1 MNESG
6 DCYPSLIAQNKLSFK
21 VVDINIEESDNNK
34 NMEHEYCDGD
44 ATFYKN
50 DLYSSDD
57 NHESG
62 DDNIYSDKDETDLE
76 EEIRVSKYG
85 KSGLFYIPQ
94 IYILSTVGFLSLMRS
109 IYVVQDF

>member
-21 VVDINIEESDNNK
+21 VVDINIEENDNN
-34 NMEHEYCDGD
+34 NNLELYGDGD
-44 ATFYKN
+44 TTFYKN

-85 KSGLFYIPQ
+85 KSGLFCIPQ
-94 IYILSTVGFLSLMRS
+94 I
-109 IYVVQDF
+109 

>member
-1 MNESG
+1 MNESD

-21 VVDINIEESDNNK
+21 VVDINIEENDNN
-34 NMEHEYCDGD
+34 NNLELYGDGD
-44 ATFYKN
+44 TTFYKN

-76 EEIRVSKYG
+76 EEIRISKYG
-85 KSGLFYIPQ
+85 KSGLFCIPQ
-94 IYILSTVGFLSLMRS
+94 IQILSTVGFLSLMRS

>member
-1 MNESG
+1 MNESN

-21 VVDINIEESDNNK
+21 VVDINIEENDNN
-34 NMEHEYCDGD
+34 NNLELYGDRD

-50 DLYSSDD
+50 ELYSSDD

-76 EEIRVSKYG
+76 EEIRISKYG
-85 KSGLFYIPQ
+85 KSGLFCIPQ
-94 IYILSTVGFLSLMRS
+94 I
-109 IYVVQDF
+109 

>member
-21 VVDINIEESDNNK
+21 VVDINIEENDNN
-34 NMEHEYCDGD
+34 NNLELYGDGD
-44 ATFYKN
+44 TTFYKN

-76 EEIRVSKYG
+76 EEIRISKYG
-85 KSGLFYIPQ
+85 KSGLFCIPQ
-94 IYILSTVGFLSLMRS
+94 I
-109 IYVVQDF
+109 

>member
-21 VVDINIEESDNNK
+21 VVDINIEENDNN
-34 NMEHEYCDGD
+34 NNLELYGDGD
-44 ATFYKN
+44 TTFYKN

-62 DDNIYSDKDETDLE
+62 DDDIYSDKDETDLE
-76 EEIRVSKYG
+76 EEIRISKYG
-85 KSGLFYIPQ
+85 KSGLFCIPQ
-94 IYILSTVGFLSLMRS
+94 I
-109 IYVVQDF
+109 

>member
-1 MNESG
+1 MNESD

-21 VVDINIEESDNNK
+21 VVDINIEENDNN
-34 NMEHEYCDGD
+34 NNLELYGDGD
-44 ATFYKN
+44 TTFYKN

-76 EEIRVSKYG
+76 EEIRISKYG
-85 KSGLFYIPQ
+85 KSGLFCIPQ
-94 IYILSTVGFLSLMRS
+94 I
-109 IYVVQDF
+109 

>member
-21 VVDINIEESDNNK
+21 VVDINIEENDNN
-34 NMEHEYCDGD
+34 NNLELYSDGD
-44 ATFYKN
+44 TTFYKN

-76 EEIRVSKYG
+76 EEIRISKYG
-85 KSGLFYIPQ
+85 KSGLFCIPQ
-94 IYILSTVGFLSLMRS
+94 I
-109 IYVVQDF
+109 

>member
-1 MNESG
+1 MNESD

-21 VVDINIEESDNNK
+21 VVDINIEENDNN
-34 NMEHEYCDGD
+34 NNLELYSDGD
-44 ATFYKN
+44 TTFYKN

-76 EEIRVSKYG
+76 EEIRISKYG
-85 KSGLFYIPQ
+85 KSGLFCIPQ
-94 IYILSTVGFLSLMRS
+94 I
-109 IYVVQDF
+109 

>member
-1 MNESG
+1 MNESD

-21 VVDINIEESDNNK
+21 VVDINIEENDNN
-34 NMEHEYCDGD
+34 NNLELYGDGD
-44 ATFYKN
+44 TTFYKN

-85 KSGLFYIPQ
+85 KSGLFCIPQ
-94 IYILSTVGFLSLMRS
+94 I
-109 IYVVQDF
+109 

>member
-1 MNESG
+1 MNESD

-21 VVDINIEESDNNK
+21 VVDINIEEIDNNK
-34 NMEHEYCDGD
+34 NLELYCNGD

-76 EEIRVSKYG
+76 EEIRISKYG
-85 KSGLFYIPQ
+85 KSGLFCIPQ
-94 IYILSTVGFLSLMRS
+94 I
-109 IYVVQDF
+109 